1 VRKEASDTFVLYGS
15 KLEGILKQYLQVLGI
30 EDYDS
35 LISLILADIIKSQ
48 LSDQCLKHAV
58 SVESAMEV
66 PHWLKLKAERLIV
79 IVDEFMANCRPSSN
93 FRAAPSPFLH
103 IKNIGVLVI
112 N

>member
-1 VRKEASDTFVLYGS
+1 MYGS

-93 FRAAPSPFLH
+93 FRATPSPFLH